1 MNTKDKQDLIKNVI
15 QLNKEEKFQEVIKLL
30 PDRIVNEE
38 KDYKLYIEK
47 SKAMF
52 CLDKNGFEK
61 YAKKSIALKESPE
74 GFYYLGNY
82 AETTNNLSAAI
93 DYYNKTIE
101 LDPNFIFSFSSLGDI
116 YTNQNSFEEAE
127 KFYNKA
133 LNIDCNH
140 VYTNHMLGNLYK
152 RINKTDDAEKHY
164 KIAIKKDSN
173 YFYSYYGLG
182 NIYFQRK
189 EFENAV
195 EMYEK
200 ALALDNN
207 FYDAIFG
214 LGVAYHHKKNYEK
227 AIDHYN
233 KYLER
238 YNDDIDAYNNL
249 GNSYKSNNNFL
260 LAEENYRKALDINP
274 LYEKPYFN
282 FGNLLYKQ
290 EKYSDAKEL
299 LKKYL
304 ELKKDEDSLYEFAK
318 MRIEKINKILA
329 NEDYD
334 KIQDIVSKIKEILEY
349 KDNCI
354 THFTSLSVAKLL
366 VFESSK
372 FRLSE
377 GAFLNDTSEGRE
389 LFSFLNYQS
398 PFGKKENPVDE
409 IFVQKP
415 FIGSF
420 VSENKHND
428 LTMWRMYGKEG
439 KDEAKGCAI
448 TMNVKNL
455 TEQVQEKL
463 GVDKLEESEFDIK
476 FYKVAYWKEKQF
488 IIADEETS
496 GMKIRKLNKYC
507 NDLKNVLDEFNTK
520 DEEIKI
526 QIDIQELLFEIA
538 FLFKGI
544 EYQYENEV
552 RLVLKGVGFDKTI
565 DKNFTIPRVYI
576 ELSEISKSIEKIT
589 LGPKVERADEW
600 ASAFHYELKNREIEA
615 EVHISRQPYK

>member
-15 QLNKEEKFQEVIKLL
+15 ELNDDEKFQEVIKLL
-30 PDRIVNEE
+30 PDRLLNEE
-38 KDYKLYIEK
+38 KDYKLYAEK

-52 CLDKNGFEK
+52 YLDKNGFEK
-61 YAKKSIALKESPE
+61 YAKKSLALKENQEAS
-74 GFYYLGNY
+74 YYLGIY
-82 AETTNNLSAAI
+82 YETMDDLSTAI
-93 DYYNKTIE
+93 EYYNKAIE
-101 LDPNFIFSFSSLGDI
+101 LDPNFILSYSSLGDI
-116 YTNQNSFEEAE
+116 YTNQNSFEEGE

-133 LNIDCNH
+133 LNIDSNH
-140 VYTNHMLGNLYK
+140 LYTNHMLGNLYK
-152 RINKTDDAEKHY
+152 KINKDVAAEKHY
-164 KIAIKKDSN
+164 KIAIKKDDK

-182 NIYFQRK
+182 NIYLQRK

-200 ALALDNN
+200 AFSLNN
-207 FYDAIFG
+207 DFYDAIFG
-214 LGVAYHHKKNYEK
+214 LGIAYHRKKNYEK
-227 AIDHYN
+227 AIDYYN
-233 KYLER
+233 KYLKR
-238 YNDDIDAYNNL
+238 YNNEIDAYNNL
-249 GNSYKSNNNFL
+249 GNSYKSNNNFSQ
-260 LAEENYRKALDINP
+260 AEESYKKALEIDP

-282 FGNLLYKQ
+282 YGNLLYKQ

-304 ELKKDEDSLYEFAK
+304 ELKKEEDSLYEFAK
-318 MRIEKINKILA
+318 TRIEKVNKILA
-329 NEDYD
+329 NEDYE

-420 VSENKHND
+420 VSESKHND
-428 LTMWRMYGKEG
+428 LAMWRMYGKEG

-448 TMNVKNL
+448 TMNVKTL
-455 TEQVQEKL
+455 IEQVQEKL
-463 GVDKLEESEFDIK
+463 GIDKLEESEFDIK
-476 FYKVAYWKEKQF
+476 FYKVAYWKDTKF
-488 IIADEETS
+488 IVADEKTS
-496 GMKIRKLNKYC
+496 GVKIRRLNKYC

-526 QIDIQELLFEIA
+526 QIDIEELLFEIA

-552 RLVLKGVGFDKTI
+552 RLVQKGVGFDKTI
-565 DKNFTIPRVYI
+565 DKTFIVPRVYI

-600 ASAFHYELKNREIEA
+600 ASALHYELKNREIEA
-615 EVHISRQPYK
+615 EIHISRQPFK